1 VAELDRIV
9 TELERLVAATRSAP
23 SPGVSRPA
31 PGVHAGLAHAITAA
45 FSAGSFDLSLRRGVP
60 TAGWAGMPEVAAV
73 DALAASE
80 LPGPDVRRFITFT
93 AAMDRARDADALWS
107 ASARLRQAHP
117 WVFDPLQVAQ
127 TSRDDLTRVLRG
139 FSVSQRHSQDVAAWQ
154 TIGSSLARAAG
165 PIHHVIEHGEGD
177 ALELLAAVRTPG
189 YPLLRGP
196 KISTVWVRML
206 VYPGGA
212 TLTSMGA
219 LPVAV
224 DVQVRRA
231 TENLAL
237 PALRGRP
244 LADVR
249 PQIERFWHDDVA
261 AGGAIGPSGL
271 ENTASALDPA
281 IWFLAKWGC
290 SHCETAG
297 RKVPV
302 ADFCA
307 GCRLGRF

>member
-1 VAELDRIV
+1 
-9 TELERLVAATRSAP
+9 
-23 SPGVSRPA
+23 
-31 PGVHAGLAHAITAA
+31 
-45 FSAGSFDLSLRRGVP
+45 
-60 TAGWAGMPEVAAV
+60 
-73 DALAASE
+73 
-80 LPGPDVRRFITFT
+80 
-93 AAMDRARDADALWS
+93 
-107 ASARLRQAHP
+107 
-117 WVFDPLQVAQ
+117 
-127 TSRDDLTRVLRG
+127 
-139 FSVSQRHSQDVAAWQ
+139 
-154 TIGSSLARAAG
+154 
-165 PIHHVIEHGEGD
+165 
-177 ALELLAAVRTPG
+177 
-189 YPLLRGP
+189 
-196 KISTVWVRML
+196 ML